1 MKKAAVIGFP
11 VKHSW
16 SPIIHN
22 YWIKEHGISGEYKK
36 IEVHPSDLKSLVILK
51 KDQGFSGLN
60 ITIPHKEKVT
70 EICDE
75 LSENARILQ
84 AVNLITF
91 KNNIIYGDNTDGGGF
106 VESFKEDF
114 PDINLSSLR
123 IGILGAGGAAKSIA
137 LSLSKE
143 NPKKIFVFNRNIDR
157 AEKLLEKVNFHAAEP
172 LNIDDINLKKLSID
186 LLINATPV
194 GMAGMTDT
202 NFINF
207 KNIGGIEFFADIVYN
222 PENTESM
229 SLARSQNIKTMGG
242 LGMLLYQAVPS
253 FESFFGVRPKVTN
266 GLKQHLLEHIRRGK

>member
-22 YWIKEHGISGEYKK
+22 YWIKEHGIFGEYEK
-36 IEVHPSDLKSLVILK
+36 IEVHPSDLKSLIITK
-51 KDQGFSGLN
+51 KKQGFSGLN
-60 ITIPHKEKVT
+60 ITIPHKEKAT

-75 LSENARILQ
+75 LSESARVLQ
-84 AVNLITF
+84 AVNLIIF
-91 KNNIIYGDNTDGGGF
+91 KNNIIYGDNTDGDGF
-106 VESFKEDF
+106 VESFKKDF

-143 NPKKIFVFNRNIDR
+143 NPNKIFIFNRNIER
-157 AEKLLEKVNFHAAEP
+157 AEKLIEKVNLPAAEP
-172 LNIDDINLKKLSID
+172 LYIDDINLKKFSID

-194 GMAGMTDT
+194 GMAGMTDI

-207 KNIGGIEFFADIVYN
+207 KNIKGIKFFADIVYN

-229 SLARSQNIKTMGG
+229 ILARSQNIKTMGG
-242 LGMLLYQAVPS
+242 LGMLLYQAIPS
-253 FESFFGVRPKVTN
+253 FESFFGVRPEVSN
-266 GLKQHLLEHIRRGK
+266 GLKQHILEHIGRVK

>member
-22 YWIKEHGISGEYKK
+22 YWIKEHGISGEYEK
-36 IEVHPSDLKSLVILK
+36 IEVHPNDLKSLVISK
-51 KDQGFSGLN
+51 KEQGFSGLN

-75 LSENARILQ
+75 LSESARVLQ

-106 VESFKEDF
+106 VESLKEDF

-253 FESFFGVRPKVTN
+253 FESFFGVRPEVTN

>member
-22 YWIKEHGISGEYKK
+22 YWIKEHGILGEYKK
-36 IEVHPSDLKSLVILK
+36 IEVHPSDLKSLVISK
-51 KDQGFSGLN
+51 KEQGFSGLN

-75 LSENARILQ
+75 LSESARVLQ

-91 KNNIIYGDNTDGGGF
+91 KNNIIYGDNTDGDGF

-114 PDINLSSLR
+114 PDNNLSSLR

-172 LNIDDINLKKLSID
+172 FHIDDINLKKLSFD

-207 KNIGGIEFFADIVYN
+207 KNIGGIEFFVDIVYN

-229 SLARSQNIKTMGG
+229 ILARSQNIKTMGG

-253 FESFFGVRPKVTN
+253 FESFFGVRPEVTN
-266 GLKQHLLEHIRRGK
+266 GLKQHILEHIRRAK

>member
-22 YWIKEHGISGEYKK
+22 YWIKEHGIVGEYKK
-36 IEVHPSDLKSLVILK
+36 IEVHPSDLKSLVVSK
-51 KDQGFSGLN
+51 REQGFSGLN

-75 LSENARILQ
+75 LSESARVLQ
-84 AVNLITF
+84 AVNVIKF
-91 KNNIIYGDNTDGGGF
+91 KNNIIYGDNTDGQGF

-114 PDINLSSLR
+114 PDINLTSLR

-143 NPKKIFVFNRNIDR
+143 NPQKIYVFNRNIER
-157 AEKLLEKVNFHAAEP
+157 AEKLVEKINFHAAEP
-172 LNIDDINLKKLSID
+172 FHIDDMDLKKLSFD

-194 GMAGMTDT
+194 GMAGMADT

-207 KNIGGIEFFADIVYN
+207 KNIKGIEFFVDIVYN

-229 SLARSQNIKTMGG
+229 ILAKSQNIKTMGG
-242 LGMLLYQAVPS
+242 LGMLLYQAIPS
-253 FESFFGVRPKVTN
+253 FESFFGVRPKVSN
-266 GLKQHLLEHIRRGK
+266 GLKQHILQHIRRVK

>member
-22 YWIKEHGISGEYKK
+22 YWIKEHGIFGEYEK
-36 IEVHPSDLKSLVILK
+36 IEVHPNDLKSLVISK
-51 KDQGFSGLN
+51 KEQGFSGLN

-75 LSENARILQ
+75 LSESARVLQ

-172 LNIDDINLKKLSID
+172 LYIDDINLKKLSID

-194 GMAGMTDT
+194 GMAGMADT

-207 KNIGGIEFFADIVYN
+207 KNIRGIEFFADIVYN

-229 SLARSQNIKTMGG
+229 SLARSQNIKTIGG

-253 FESFFGVRPKVTN
+253 FESFFGVRPEVTN
-266 GLKQHLLEHIRRGK
+266 GLKQHILEHIRRAK

>member
-22 YWIKEHGISGEYKK
+22 YWLKEHGIFGEYEK
-36 IEVHPSDLKSLVILK
+36 IEVHPNDLKSLVISK
-51 KDQGFSGLN
+51 KEQGFSGIN

-75 LSENARILQ
+75 LSESARVLQ

-172 LNIDDINLKKLSID
+172 LHIGDINLKKLSID

-229 SLARSQNIKTMGG
+229 SLARSQNIKTIGG

-253 FESFFGVRPKVTN
+253 FESFFGVRPEVTN
-266 GLKQHLLEHIRRGK
+266 GLKQHILEHIRRAK

>member
-16 SPIIHN
+16 SPTIHN
-22 YWIKEHGISGEYKK
+22 YWIKEHGISGEYEK
-36 IEVHPSDLKSLVILK
+36 IEVHPNDLKSLVISK
-51 KDQGFSGLN
+51 KEQGFSGLN

-75 LSENARILQ
+75 LSESARVLQ

-106 VESFKEDF
+106 VESLKEDF

>member
-22 YWIKEHGISGEYKK
+22 YWIKEHGIFGEYKK
-36 IEVHPSDLKSLVILK
+36 IEVHPSDLKRLVISK
-51 KDQGFSGLN
+51 KEQGFSGLN

-75 LSENARILQ
+75 LSESARILQ

-91 KNNIIYGDNTDGGGF
+91 KNNLIYGDNTDGGGF

-114 PDINLSSLR
+114 PDINLSGLR

-157 AEKLLEKVNFHAAEP
+157 AEKLVEKVNFHAAEP
-172 LNIDDINLKKLSID
+172 FHIDDIDLKKLSFD
-186 LLINATPV
+186 LLINATPI

-207 KNIGGIEFFADIVYN
+207 KNIEGIEIFADIVYN
-222 PENTESM
+222 PENTENII
-229 SLARSQNIKTMGG
+229 LARSQNIKTMGG
-242 LGMLLYQAVPS
+242 LGMLLYQAIPS
-253 FESFFGVRPKVTN
+253 FESFFGVRPKVSN
-266 GLKQHLLEHIRRGK
+266 GLKQHILEHIRRVK

>member
-22 YWIKEHGISGEYKK
+22 YWIKEHGIFGEYKK
-36 IEVHPSDLKSLVILK
+36 IEVHPSDLKSLVISK
-51 KDQGFSGLN
+51 KEQGFSGLN

-75 LSENARILQ
+75 LSESARILQ

-91 KNNIIYGDNTDGGGF
+91 KNNLIYGDNTDGGGF

-114 PDINLSSLR
+114 PDINLSGLR

-157 AEKLLEKVNFHAAEP
+157 AEKLIEKVNFHAAEP
-172 LNIDDINLKKLSID
+172 FHIDDIDLKKLSFD

-207 KNIGGIEFFADIVYN
+207 KNIEGIEIFADIVYN
-222 PENTESM
+222 PENTENII
-229 SLARSQNIKTMGG
+229 LARSQNIKTMGG
-242 LGMLLYQAVPS
+242 LGMLLYQAIPS
-253 FESFFGVRPKVTN
+253 FESFFGVRPKVSN
-266 GLKQHLLEHIRRGK
+266 GLKQHILEYIRRVK

>member
-22 YWIKEHGISGEYKK
+22 YWIKEHGIVGEYKK
-36 IEVHPSDLKSLVILK
+36 IEVHPSDLKSLVVSK
-51 KDQGFSGLN
+51 REQGFSGLN

-75 LSENARILQ
+75 LSESARVLQ
-84 AVNLITF
+84 AVNVIKF
-91 KNNIIYGDNTDGGGF
+91 KNNIIYGDNTDGQGF

-114 PDINLSSLR
+114 PDINLTSLR

-143 NPKKIFVFNRNIDR
+143 NPRKIYVFNRNIER
-157 AEKLLEKVNFHAAEP
+157 AENLVEKINFHAAEP
-172 LNIDDINLKKLSID
+172 FHIDDMGLKKLSFD

-194 GMAGMTDT
+194 GMAGMADT

-207 KNIGGIEFFADIVYN
+207 KNIKGIEFFVDIVYN

-229 SLARSQNIKTMGG
+229 ILAKSQNIKTMGG
-242 LGMLLYQAVPS
+242 LGMLLYQAIPS
-253 FESFFGVRPKVTN
+253 FESFFGVRPKVSN
-266 GLKQHLLEHIRRGK
+266 GLKQHILQHIRRVK

>member
-22 YWIKEHGISGEYKK
+22 YWIKEHGIFGGYKK
-36 IEVHPSDLKSLVILK
+36 IEVHPSDLKSLVISK
-51 KDQGFSGLN
+51 KEQGFSGLN

-75 LSENARILQ
+75 LSESARILQ

-91 KNNIIYGDNTDGGGF
+91 KNNLIYGDNTDGGGF

-114 PDINLSSLR
+114 PDINLSGLR
-123 IGILGAGGAAKSIA
+123 IGILGAGVAAKSIA

-157 AEKLLEKVNFHAAEP
+157 AEKLVEKINFHAAEP
-172 LNIDDINLKKLSID
+172 FHIDDIDLKKLSFD

-207 KNIGGIEFFADIVYN
+207 KNIEGIEIFADIVYN
-222 PENTESM
+222 PENTENII
-229 SLARSQNIKTMGG
+229 LARSQNIKTMGG
-242 LGMLLYQAVPS
+242 LGMLLYQAIPS
-253 FESFFGVRPKVTN
+253 FESFFGVRPKVSN
-266 GLKQHLLEHIRRGK
+266 GLKQHILEHIRRVK

>member
-22 YWIKEHGISGEYKK
+22 YWIKEHGILGEYKK
-36 IEVHPSDLKSLVILK
+36 IEVHPSDLKSLVISK
-51 KDQGFSGLN
+51 KEQGFSGLN
-60 ITIPHKEKVT
+60 ITIPHKEKAT

-75 LSENARILQ
+75 LSESARVLQ

-91 KNNIIYGDNTDGGGF
+91 KNNIIYGDNTDGDGF

-172 LNIDDINLKKLSID
+172 FHIDDINLKKLSFD

-207 KNIGGIEFFADIVYN
+207 KNIEGIEFFADIVYN

-229 SLARSQNIKTMGG
+229 ILARSQNIKTMGG

-253 FESFFGVRPKVTN
+253 FESFFGVRPEVSN
-266 GLKQHLLEHIRRGK
+266 GLKQHILEHIRRVK

>member
-22 YWIKEHGISGEYKK
+22 YWIKEHGIFGEYKK
-36 IEVHPSDLKSLVILK
+36 IEVHPSDLKSLVISK
-51 KDQGFSGLN
+51 KEQGFSGLN

-75 LSENARILQ
+75 LSESARILQ

-91 KNNIIYGDNTDGGGF
+91 KNNLIYGDNTDGDGF

-114 PDINLSSLR
+114 PDINLSGLR

-157 AEKLLEKVNFHAAEP
+157 AEKLVEKVNFHAAEP
-172 LNIDDINLKKLSID
+172 FHIDDIDLKKLSFD

-207 KNIGGIEFFADIVYN
+207 KNIEGIEIFADIVYN
-222 PENTESM
+222 PENTENII
-229 SLARSQNIKTMGG
+229 LARSQNIKTMGG
-242 LGMLLYQAVPS
+242 LGMLLYQAIPS
-253 FESFFGVRPKVTN
+253 FESFFGVRPKVSN
-266 GLKQHLLEHIRRGK
+266 GLKQYILEHIRRVK

>member
-22 YWIKEHGISGEYKK
+22 YWIKEHGIFGEYKK
-36 IEVHPSDLKSLVILK
+36 IEVHPSDLKSLVISK
-51 KDQGFSGLN
+51 KEQGFSGLN

-75 LSENARILQ
+75 LSESARILQ

-91 KNNIIYGDNTDGGGF
+91 KNNLIYGDNTDGGGF

-114 PDINLSSLR
+114 PDINLSGLR

-157 AEKLLEKVNFHAAEP
+157 AEKLVEKVNFHAAEP
-172 LNIDDINLKKLSID
+172 FHIDDMDLKKLSFD
-186 LLINATPV
+186 LLINATPI

-207 KNIGGIEFFADIVYN
+207 KNIEGIEIFADIVYN
-222 PENTESM
+222 PENTENII
-229 SLARSQNIKTMGG
+229 LARSQNIKTMGG
-242 LGMLLYQAVPS
+242 LGMLLYQAIPS
-253 FESFFGVRPKVTN
+253 FESFFGVRPKVSN
-266 GLKQHLLEHIRRGK
+266 GLKKHILEHIRRVK

>member
-16 SPIIHN
+16 SPTIHN
-22 YWIKEHGISGEYKK
+22 YWIKEHGIFGEYEK
-36 IEVHPSDLKSLVILK
+36 IEVHPNDLKSLVISK
-51 KDQGFSGLN
+51 KEQGFSGLN

-75 LSENARILQ
+75 LSESARVLQ

-106 VESFKEDF
+106 VESLKEDF

-253 FESFFGVRPKVTN
+253 FESFFGVRPEVTN

>member
-11 VKHSW
+11 IKHSW

-22 YWIKEHGISGEYKK
+22 YWIKEHGIFGEYEK
-36 IEVHPSDLKSLVILK
+36 IEVHPNDLKSLVISK
-51 KDQGFSGLN
+51 KEQGFSGLN

-75 LSENARILQ
+75 LSESARVLQ

-91 KNNIIYGDNTDGGGF
+91 KNNKIYGDNTDGGGF

-157 AEKLLEKVNFHAAEP
+157 AEKLVEKVNFHAAEP
-172 LNIDDINLKKLSID
+172 LHIGDINLKKLSID

-229 SLARSQNIKTMGG
+229 SLARSQNIKTIGG

-253 FESFFGVRPKVTN
+253 FESFFGVRPEVTN
-266 GLKQHLLEHIRRGK
+266 GLKQHILEHIRRAK

>member
-16 SPIIHN
+16 SPTIHN
-22 YWIKEHGISGEYKK
+22 YWIKEHGISGEYEK
-36 IEVHPSDLKSLVILK
+36 IEVHPNDLKSLVISK
-51 KDQGFSGLN
+51 KEQGFSGLN

-75 LSENARILQ
+75 LSESARVLQ

-207 KNIGGIEFFADIVYN
+207 KNIRGIEFFADIVYN

-253 FESFFGVRPKVTN
+253 FESFFGVRPEVTN

>member
-22 YWIKEHGISGEYKK
+22 YWIKEHGIFGEYKK
-36 IEVHPSDLKSLVILK
+36 IEVHPSDLKSLVISK
-51 KDQGFSGLN
+51 KEQAFSGLN

-75 LSENARILQ
+75 LSESARILQ
-84 AVNLITF
+84 AVNLIAF
-91 KNNIIYGDNTDGGGF
+91 KNNLIYGDNTDGGGF

-114 PDINLSSLR
+114 PDINLSGLR

-157 AEKLLEKVNFHAAEP
+157 AEKLVEKVNFHAAEP
-172 LNIDDINLKKLSID
+172 FHIDDIDLKKLSFD

-207 KNIGGIEFFADIVYN
+207 KNIEGIEIFADIVYN
-222 PENTESM
+222 PENTENII
-229 SLARSQNIKTMGG
+229 LARSQNIKTMGG
-242 LGMLLYQAVPS
+242 WGMLRYQAIPS
-253 FESFFGVRPKVTN
+253 FESFFGVRPKVSN
-266 GLKQHLLEHIRRGK
+266 GLKQHILEHIRRVK

>member
-22 YWIKEHGISGEYKK
+22 YWIKEHGIFGEYKK
-36 IEVHPSDLKSLVILK
+36 IEVHPSDLKSLVISK
-51 KDQGFSGLN
+51 KEQGFSGLN

-75 LSENARILQ
+75 LSESARILQ

-91 KNNIIYGDNTDGGGF
+91 KNNLIYGDNTDGDGF

-114 PDINLSSLR
+114 PDINLSGLR

-157 AEKLLEKVNFHAAEP
+157 AEKLVEKVNFHAAEP
-172 LNIDDINLKKLSID
+172 FHIDDIDLKKLSIN

-207 KNIGGIEFFADIVYN
+207 KNIEGIEIFADIVYN
-222 PENTESM
+222 PENTENII
-229 SLARSQNIKTMGG
+229 LARSQNIKTMGG
-242 LGMLLYQAVPS
+242 LGMLLYQAIPS
-253 FESFFGVRPKVTN
+253 FESFFGVRPKVSN
-266 GLKQHLLEHIRRGK
+266 GLKQHILEHIRRVK

>member
-1 MKKAAVIGFP
+1 M
-11 VKHSW
+11 
-16 SPIIHN
+16 
-22 YWIKEHGISGEYKK
+22 IKEHGIFGEYKK
-36 IEVHPSDLKSLVILK
+36 IEVHPSDLKSLVISK
-51 KDQGFSGLN
+51 KEQGFSGLN
-60 ITIPHKEKVT
+60 ITIPHKEKIT

-75 LSENARILQ
+75 LSESARILQ

-91 KNNIIYGDNTDGGGF
+91 KNNLIYGDNTDGGGF

-114 PDINLSSLR
+114 PDINLSGLR

-157 AEKLLEKVNFHAAEP
+157 AEKLVEKVNFHAAEP
-172 LNIDDINLKKLSID
+172 FHIDDIDLKKLSFD

-207 KNIGGIEFFADIVYN
+207 KNIEGIEIFADIVYN
-222 PENTESM
+222 PENTENII
-229 SLARSQNIKTMGG
+229 LARSQNIKTMGG
-242 LGMLLYQAVPS
+242 LGMLLYQAIPS
-253 FESFFGVRPKVTN
+253 FESFFGVRPKVSN
-266 GLKQHLLEHIRRGK
+266 GLKQHILEHIRRVK

>member
-22 YWIKEHGISGEYKK
+22 YWIKEHGILGEYKK
-36 IEVHPSDLKSLVILK
+36 IEVHPSDLKSLVISK
-51 KDQGFSGLN
+51 KEQGFSGLN
-60 ITIPHKEKVT
+60 ITIPHKEKAT

-75 LSENARILQ
+75 LSESARVLQ

-91 KNNIIYGDNTDGGGF
+91 KNNIIYGDNTDGDGF

-172 LNIDDINLKKLSID
+172 FHIDDINLKKLSFD

-222 PENTESM
+222 PENTENM
-229 SLARSQNIKTMGG
+229 SLARSQNIKTIGG

-253 FESFFGVRPKVTN
+253 FESFFGVRPEVSN
-266 GLKQHLLEHIRRGK
+266 ALKQHILEHIRRVK

>member
-22 YWIKEHGISGEYKK
+22 YWIKEHGIFGEYKK
-36 IEVHPSDLKSLVILK
+36 IEVHPSDLKSLVISK
-51 KDQGFSGLN
+51 KEQGFSGLN

-75 LSENARILQ
+75 LSESARILQ

-91 KNNIIYGDNTDGGGF
+91 KNNLIYGDNTDGGGF

-114 PDINLSSLR
+114 PDINLSGLR
-123 IGILGAGGAAKSIA
+123 IGNLGAGGAAKSIA

-157 AEKLLEKVNFHAAEP
+157 AEKLVEKVNFHAAEP
-172 LNIDDINLKKLSID
+172 FHIDDIDLKKLSFD
-186 LLINATPV
+186 LLINATPI

-207 KNIGGIEFFADIVYN
+207 KNIEGIEIFADIVYN
-222 PENTESM
+222 PENTENII
-229 SLARSQNIKTMGG
+229 LARSQNIKTMGG
-242 LGMLLYQAVPS
+242 LGMLLYQAIPS
-253 FESFFGVRPKVTN
+253 FESFFGVRPKVSN
-266 GLKQHLLEHIRRGK
+266 GLKQHILEHIRRVK

>member
-16 SPIIHN
+16 SPTIHN
-22 YWIKEHGISGEYKK
+22 YWIKEHGISGEYEK
-36 IEVHPSDLKSLVILK
+36 IEVHPNDLKSLVISK
-51 KDQGFSGLN
+51 KEQGFSGLN

-75 LSENARILQ
+75 LSESARILQ

-106 VESFKEDF
+106 VESLKEDF

-207 KNIGGIEFFADIVYN
+207 KNIRGIEFFADIVYN

-253 FESFFGVRPKVTN
+253 FESFFGVRPEVTN

>member
-22 YWIKEHGISGEYKK
+22 YWIKEHGIFGEYKK
-36 IEVHPSDLKSLVILK
+36 IEVHPSDLKSLVISK
-51 KDQGFSGLN
+51 KEQGFSGLN

-75 LSENARILQ
+75 LSESERILQ

-91 KNNIIYGDNTDGGGF
+91 KNNLIYGDNTDGGGF

-114 PDINLSSLR
+114 PDINLSGLR

-157 AEKLLEKVNFHAAEP
+157 AEKLVEKVNFHAAEP
-172 LNIDDINLKKLSID
+172 FHIDDIDLKKLSFD

-207 KNIGGIEFFADIVYN
+207 KNIEGIEIFADIVYN
-222 PENTESM
+222 PENTENII
-229 SLARSQNIKTMGG
+229 LARSQNIKTMGG
-242 LGMLLYQAVPS
+242 LGMLLYQAIPS
-253 FESFFGVRPKVTN
+253 FESFFGVRPKVSN
-266 GLKQHLLEHIRRGK
+266 GLKQHILEHIRRVK

>member
-22 YWIKEHGISGEYKK
+22 YWIKEHGISGEYEK
-36 IEVHPSDLKSLVILK
+36 IEVHPNDLKSLVISK
-51 KDQGFSGLN
+51 KEQGFSGLN

-75 LSENARILQ
+75 LSESARVLQ

-106 VESFKEDF
+106 VESLKEDF

-207 KNIGGIEFFADIVYN
+207 KNIRGIEFFADIVYN

-253 FESFFGVRPKVTN
+253 FESFFGVRPEVTN

>member
-22 YWIKEHGISGEYKK
+22 YWIKEHGILGEYKK
-36 IEVHPSDLKSLVILK
+36 IEVHPSDLKSLVISK
-51 KDQGFSGLN
+51 KEQGFSGLN
-60 ITIPHKEKVT
+60 ITIPHKEKAT

-75 LSENARILQ
+75 LSESARVLQ

-91 KNNIIYGDNTDGGGF
+91 KNNIIYGDNTDGDGF

-172 LNIDDINLKKLSID
+172 FHIDDINLKKLSFD

-222 PENTESM
+222 PENTENM
-229 SLARSQNIKTMGG
+229 SLARSQNIKTIGG

-253 FESFFGVRPKVTN
+253 FESFFGVRPEVSN
-266 GLKQHLLEHIRRGK
+266 GLKQHLLEHIRRVK

>member
-22 YWIKEHGISGEYKK
+22 YWIKEHGILGEYKK
-36 IEVHPSDLKSLVILK
+36 IEVHPSDLKSLVISK
-51 KDQGFSGLN
+51 KEQGFSGLN
-60 ITIPHKEKVT
+60 ITIPHKEKAT
-70 EICDE
+70 EICDK
-75 LSENARILQ
+75 LSESARVLQ

-91 KNNIIYGDNTDGGGF
+91 KNNIIYGDNTDGDGF

-114 PDINLSSLR
+114 PDNNLSSLR

-172 LNIDDINLKKLSID
+172 FHIDDINLKKLSFD

-229 SLARSQNIKTMGG
+229 ILARSQNIKTMGG

-253 FESFFGVRPKVTN
+253 FESFFGVRPEVSN
-266 GLKQHLLEHIRRGK
+266 ALKQHILEHIRRVK

>member
-60 ITIPHKEKVT
+60 ITIPYKEKVT

-114 PDINLSSLR
+114 PDINLSGLR

-157 AEKLLEKVNFHAAEP
+157 AEKLVEKVNFHAAEP
-172 LNIDDINLKKLSID
+172 FHIDDIDLKKLSFD

-194 GMAGMTDT
+194 GMAGMADT

-207 KNIGGIEFFADIVYN
+207 KNIGGIEIFADIVYN
-222 PENTESM
+222 PENTENM
-229 SLARSQNIKTMGG
+229 ILARSQNIKTMGG
-242 LGMLLYQAVPS
+242 LGMLLYQAIPS
-253 FESFFGVRPKVTN
+253 FESFFGVRPEVSN
-266 GLKQHLLEHIRRGK
+266 GLKQHILEHIRRIK

>member
-22 YWIKEHGISGEYKK
+22 YWIKEHGIFGEYEK
-36 IEVHPSDLKSLVILK
+36 IEVHPNDLKSLVISK
-51 KDQGFSGLN
+51 KEQGFSGLN

-75 LSENARILQ
+75 LSESARVLQ

-91 KNNIIYGDNTDGGGF
+91 KNNKIYGDNTDGGGF

-172 LNIDDINLKKLSID
+172 LHIGDINLKKLSID

-229 SLARSQNIKTMGG
+229 SLARSQNIKTIGG

-253 FESFFGVRPKVTN
+253 FESFFGVRPEVTN
-266 GLKQHLLEHIRRGK
+266 GLKQHILEHIRRAK

>member
-22 YWIKEHGISGEYKK
+22 YWIKEHGIFGEYEK
-36 IEVHPSDLKSLVILK
+36 IEVHPNDLKSLVISK
-51 KDQGFSGLN
+51 KEQGFSGLN

-75 LSENARILQ
+75 LSESARVLQ

-157 AEKLLEKVNFHAAEP
+157 AEKLVEKVNFHAA
-172 LNIDDINLKKLSID
+172 
-186 LLINATPV
+186 
-194 GMAGMTDT
+194 
-202 NFINF
+202 
-207 KNIGGIEFFADIVYN
+207 
-222 PENTESM
+222 
-229 SLARSQNIKTMGG
+229 
-242 LGMLLYQAVPS
+242 
-253 FESFFGVRPKVTN
+253 
-266 GLKQHLLEHIRRGK
+266 

>member
-22 YWIKEHGISGEYKK
+22 YWIKEHGIFGEYKK
-36 IEVHPSDLKSLVILK
+36 IEVHPSDLKSLVISK
-51 KDQGFSGLN
+51 KEQGFSGLN

-75 LSENARILQ
+75 LSESARILQ

-91 KNNIIYGDNTDGGGF
+91 KNNLIYGDNTDGGGF

-114 PDINLSSLR
+114 PDINLSGLR

-157 AEKLLEKVNFHAAEP
+157 AEKLVEKVNFHAAEP
-172 LNIDDINLKKLSID
+172 FHIDDIDLKKLSFD

-207 KNIGGIEFFADIVYN
+207 KNIEGIEIFADIVYN
-222 PENTESM
+222 PENTENII
-229 SLARSQNIKTMGG
+229 LARSQNIKTMVG
-242 LGMLLYQAVPS
+242 LGMLLYQAIPS
-253 FESFFGVRPKVTN
+253 FESFFGVRPKVSN
-266 GLKQHLLEHIRRGK
+266 GLKQHILEHIRRVK

>member
-22 YWIKEHGISGEYKK
+22 YWIKEHGILGEYKK
-36 IEVHPSDLKSLVILK
+36 IEVHPSDLKSLVISK
-51 KDQGFSGLN
+51 KEQGFSGLN
-60 ITIPHKEKVT
+60 ITIPHKEKAT

-75 LSENARILQ
+75 LSESARVLQ

-106 VESFKEDF
+106 VESLKEDF

-172 LNIDDINLKKLSID
+172 FHIDDINLKKLSFD

-229 SLARSQNIKTMGG
+229 SLARSQNIKTIGG

-253 FESFFGVRPKVTN
+253 FESFFGVRPEVTN
-266 GLKQHLLEHIRRGK
+266 GLKQHILEHIRRAK

>member
-22 YWIKEHGISGEYKK
+22 YWIKEHGISGEYEK
-36 IEVHPSDLKSLVILK
+36 IEVHPNDLKSLVISK
-51 KDQGFSGLN
+51 KEQGFSGLN

-75 LSENARILQ
+75 LSESARVLQ

-106 VESFKEDF
+106 VESLKEDF

-123 IGILGAGGAAKSIA
+123 IGILGAGGAAKSIT

-143 NPKKIFVFNRNIDR
+143 NPKKIFVFNRNVDR
-157 AEKLLEKVNFHAAEP
+157 AEKLVEKVNFHAAEP

-229 SLARSQNIKTMGG
+229 SLAKSQNIKTIGG

-253 FESFFGVRPKVTN
+253 FESFFGVRPEVTN
-266 GLKQHLLEHIRRGK
+266 GLKQHILEHIRRGK

>member
-22 YWIKEHGISGEYKK
+22 YWIKEHGIFGEYKK
-36 IEVHPSDLKSLVILK
+36 IEVHPSDLKSLVISK
-51 KDQGFSGLN
+51 KEQGFSGLN

-75 LSENARILQ
+75 LSESARILQ

-91 KNNIIYGDNTDGGGF
+91 KNNLIYGDNTDGGGF

-114 PDINLSSLR
+114 PDINLSGLR

-157 AEKLLEKVNFHAAEP
+157 AEKLVEKINFHAAEP
-172 LNIDDINLKKLSID
+172 FHIDDIDLKKLSFD

-207 KNIGGIEFFADIVYN
+207 KNIEGIEIFADIVYN
-222 PENTESM
+222 PENTENII
-229 SLARSQNIKTMGG
+229 LARSQNIKTMGG
-242 LGMLLYQAVPS
+242 LGMLLYQAIPS
-253 FESFFGVRPKVTN
+253 FESFFGVRPKVSN
-266 GLKQHLLEHIRRGK
+266 GLKQHILEHIRRVK

>member
-22 YWIKEHGISGEYKK
+22 YWIKEHGIFGEYKK
-36 IEVHPSDLKSLVILK
+36 IEVHPSDLKSLVISK
-51 KDQGFSGLN
+51 KEQGFSGLN
-60 ITIPHKEKVT
+60 ITIPHKEKVS

-75 LSENARILQ
+75 LSESAKVLQ

-91 KNNIIYGDNTDGGGF
+91 KNNIIYGDNTDGDGF

-157 AEKLLEKVNFHAAEP
+157 AKKLVERVNFHAAEP
-172 LNIDDINLKKLSID
+172 FHIDDIDLKKLSFD

-194 GMAGMTDT
+194 GMVGMADT
-202 NFINF
+202 SFINF
-207 KNIGGIEFFADIVYN
+207 KNIGGIKFFADIVYN

-229 SLARSQNIKTMGG
+229 ISARSQNIKTMGG
-242 LGMLLYQAVPS
+242 LGMLLYQAIPS
-253 FESFFGVRPKVTN
+253 FESFFGVRPDVSN
-266 GLKQHLLEHIRRGK
+266 GLKQHILEHIRRVK

>member
-22 YWIKEHGISGEYKK
+22 YWIKEHGIFGEYKK
-36 IEVHPSDLKSLVILK
+36 IEVHPSDLKSLVISK
-51 KDQGFSGLN
+51 KEQGFSGLN
-60 ITIPHKEKVT
+60 ITIPHKENVT

-75 LSENARILQ
+75 LSESARILQ

-91 KNNIIYGDNTDGGGF
+91 KNNLIYGDNTDGGGF

-114 PDINLSSLR
+114 PDINLSGLR

-157 AEKLLEKVNFHAAEP
+157 AEKLVEKINFHAAEP
-172 LNIDDINLKKLSID
+172 FHIDDIDLKKLSFD

-207 KNIGGIEFFADIVYN
+207 KNIEGIEIFADIVYN
-222 PENTESM
+222 PENTENII
-229 SLARSQNIKTMGG
+229 LARSQNIKTMGG
-242 LGMLLYQAVPS
+242 LGMLLYQAIPS
-253 FESFFGVRPKVTN
+253 FESFFGVRPKVSN
-266 GLKQHLLEHIRRGK
+266 GLKQHILEHIRRVK

>member
-22 YWIKEHGISGEYKK
+22 YWIKEHGIFGEYKK
-36 IEVHPSDLKSLVILK
+36 IEVHPSDLKSLVISK
-51 KDQGFSGLN
+51 KEQGFSGLN
-60 ITIPHKEKVT
+60 ITIPHKEKAT

-75 LSENARILQ
+75 LSESARILQ

-91 KNNIIYGDNTDGGGF
+91 KNNLIYGDNTDGGGF

-114 PDINLSSLR
+114 PDINLSGLR

-157 AEKLLEKVNFHAAEP
+157 AEKLVEKVNFHAAEP
-172 LNIDDINLKKLSID
+172 FHIDDIDLKKLSFD

-207 KNIGGIEFFADIVYN
+207 KNIEGIEIFADIVYN
-222 PENTESM
+222 PENTENII
-229 SLARSQNIKTMGG
+229 LARSQNIKTMGG
-242 LGMLLYQAVPS
+242 LGMLLYQAIPS
-253 FESFFGVRPKVTN
+253 FESFFGVRPKVSN
-266 GLKQHLLEHIRRGK
+266 GLKQHILEHIRRVK